1 MATLNDVL
9 LMTNSDTSS
18 GWSID
23 NFLNTLG
30 DALHEWGAMIV
41 FIIGT
46 VMVIASVYFIAKGL
60 MSQGRGQTNWAVTI
74 LLLILGGV
82 FMSTGLAGWGWLEDV
97 SKGAKQTMDDLGSG
111 QGGYGEAGNNPD
123 KKGSSNT
130 IVFPQ
135 MKGMFF

>member
-1 MATLNDVL
+1 MVTLKNAL
-9 LMTNSDTSS
+9 LMTSGGS

-23 NFLNTLG
+23 TFLDTLG
-30 DALHEWGAMIV
+30 DALHKWGALIV

-74 LLLILGGV
+74 LMLVLGGV
-82 FMSTGLAGWGWLEDV
+82 FMSTALGGWDWLKDV
-97 SKGAKQTMDDLGSG
+97 SEGARQTMDDLGSG
-111 QGGYGEAGNNPD
+111 NSKYDDAGNT
-123 KKGSSNT
+123 NT

>member
-1 MATLNDVL
+1 MATLKNAL
-9 LMTNSDTSS
+9 LMTSGGS

-23 NFLNTLG
+23 TFLDTLG
-30 DALHEWGAMIV
+30 DALHKWGALIV

-60 MSQGRGQTNWAVTI
+60 LSQGRGQTNWAVTI
-74 LLLILGGV
+74 LMLILGGV
-82 FMSTGLAGWGWLEDV
+82 FMSTSLGGWDWLKDV
-97 SKGAKQTMDDLGSG
+97 SSGAKQTMDDLGNGTTKYPNAGNTVG
-111 QGGYGEAGNNPD
+111 QG
-123 KKGSSNT
+123 NT